1 MTLVG
6 AALILAA
13 GSSERFGA
21 DKRLA
26 EIDGQ
31 PMIVKA
37 LKPYLANIQS
47 VHVVVRPDDP
57 VQAVLPTQVDVIE
70 APDAY
75 LGMGHSLAAAATQ
88 LAQMSWFL
96 VGLADMPWIRADT
109 VDAIATCI
117 QSQKDAI
124 VRPSFRGQAGHPV
137 GFTANYLDELK
148 SLSGDAGAKEVLQR
162 HRDKL
167 IVLELADEAIV
178 RDVDTPQQLH
188 T

>member
-1 MTLVG
+1 MTLDGV
-6 AALILAA
+6 ALILAA

-37 LKPYLANIQS
+37 LQPYLANVQN
-47 VHVVVRPDDP
+47 VHVVVRPRDP

-70 APDAY
+70 AQDAH
-75 LGMGHSLAAAATQ
+75 LGMGHSLAAAATH
-88 LAQMSWFL
+88 LAQVNWFL
-96 VGLADMPWIRADT
+96 VGLADMPWIRAET
-109 VDAIATCI
+109 VAGIATCI
-117 QSQKDAI
+117 QAQKDAI
-124 VRPSFRGQAGHPV
+124 VRPAFRGKAGHPV

-148 SLSGDAGAKEVLQR
+148 TLSGDAGAKEVLQR

-178 RDVDTPQQLH
+178 RDVDTPQQLR